1 MAVSAWAGSRYM
13 KKKPAVAE
21 EHLSSS
27 KVQREI
33 EIAMLE
39 QLGKDLG
46 VKLEK
51 KRVDFEGAIMEID
64 GVDRAEIVF
73 VEVFARIGA
82 LKAGQKKKV
91 ATDALKFVALK
102 ARYPDAKFI
111 LAFADQAASDSV
123 VGWQR
128 AVQDHHGIERV
139 VVKIPKK
146 LKEKLLVIQA
156 DQKKGME
163 AGSR

>member
-1 MAVSAWAGSRYM
+1 
-13 KKKPAVAE
+13 
-21 EHLSSS
+21 
-27 KVQREI
+27 
-33 EIAMLE
+33 
-39 QLGKDLG
+39 
-46 VKLEK
+46 
-51 KRVDFEGAIMEID
+51 
-64 GVDRAEIVF
+64 
-73 VEVFARIGA
+73 
-82 LKAGQKKKV
+82 V

-128 AVQDHHGIERV
+128 AVQDYHDIERV

-163 AGSR
+163 ARGR

>member
-1 MAVSAWAGSRYM
+1 MAVCTWAGSRHM

-27 KVQREI
+27 KVQREV
-33 EIAMLE
+33 EIAMLK
-39 QLGKDLG
+39 Q
-46 VKLEK
+46 
-51 KRVDFEGAIMEID
+51 A
-64 GVDRAEIVF
+64 
-73 VEVFARIGA
+73 FARIGA

-128 AVQDHHGIERV
+128 GPGSPRHRAGRRPDSE
-139 VVKIPKK
+139 
-146 LKEKLLVIQA
+146 
-156 DQKKGME
+156 E
-163 AGSR
+163 AEGKATGDSG